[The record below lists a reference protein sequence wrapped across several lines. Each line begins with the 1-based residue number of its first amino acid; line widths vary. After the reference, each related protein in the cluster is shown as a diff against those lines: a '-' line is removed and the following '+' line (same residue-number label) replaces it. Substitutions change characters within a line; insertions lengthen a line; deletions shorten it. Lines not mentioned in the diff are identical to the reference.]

1 MYKSGKGHFCS
12 NCSDAFDCP
21 ITVILEIRTSVTLY
35 ILFRILLFKKAKK
48 CLYAL
53 KFLMNSL
60 AWVILCQESLIC
72 GLFNYK
78 QIIYDGNNLNTIF
91 LCKAM
96 YTDLRSLGLF
106 FFNNL
111 KITAWLLE
119 TFICH
124 SFYKYI
130 LNCFKSS
137 CLSHKLTHQDN
148 IDLNRRYT
156 RCLLGRNINAE

>member
-1 MYKSGKGHFCS
+1 MYKSEKGHFCS
-12 NCSDAFDCP
+12 NCSDVFDCP

-53 KFLMNSL
+53 KFLMDSL
-60 AWVILCQESLIC
+60 ACVVLCQESLIC

-78 QIIYDGNNLNTIF
+78 QFIYDGDNLNTIF

-96 YTDLRSLGLF
+96 CMNLRSLGF

-111 KITAWLLE
+111 KITAQLLG
-119 TFICH
+119 TSMCH
-124 SFYKYI
+124 SF
-130 LNCFKSS
+130 
-137 CLSHKLTHQDN
+137 
-148 IDLNRRYT
+148 
-156 RCLLGRNINAE
+156 